1 MPKASPASDDG
12 PLLELFDVLGQRW
25 TLRVLWELR
34 TGPLTYRDIAGRIN
48 GLSTSVLTERL
59 RDLRAADLVGHEQ
72 GGYRLTDRGSELIRH
87 VQSLRK
93 WAQQSG
99 FTSGR

>member
-1 MPKASPASDDG
+1 MPSPADDG

-34 TGPLTYRDIAGRIN
+34 AGPLTYRDIAGRID

-59 RDLRAADLVGHEQ
+59 RDLRAADLLGHEQ
-72 GGYRLTDRGSELIRH
+72 GGYRLTDRGNELIRH
-87 VQSLRK
+87 VQSLRR
-93 WAQQSG
+93 WAEQSG